1 MNSELPDAGELMG
14 LRGKTVLVT
23 GAGRGIGRAIAEH
36 FAGVGASVGVVDLDG
51 ATADAVGPFATQRRL
66 RCSAMSV
73 TVTRS
78 ERAAD
83 RVESDLGP
91 IDVWVNN
98 AGGVFPGAVAGLV
111 DLEREAWDRIFELN
125 LTAVLF
131 GCQIAARRMTAR
143 ATGGSIVNISSFQGT
158 NASPFMTPYGAAK
171 AGLIQLSK
179 SMALE
184 LAPQGI
190 RVNVVAPSFVLT
202 PAAEVEMSAER
213 KEASVRAMPLARAGQ
228 PRDIAGIVLS
238 LASNLAAFTTG
249 QVIVVDGGLGL
260 TNARPHRGQIG

>member
-1 MNSELPDAGELMG
+1 MTSALPDADDLLG
-14 LRGKTVLVT
+14 LRGKTFLVT
-23 GAGRGIGRAIAEH
+23 GAGRGIGREIARH
-36 FAGVGASVGVVDLDG
+36 FAGVGAKVGVIDLDG
-51 ATADAVGPFATQRRL
+51 DTAHEVAGSLPESIAVQCDVRDRDAL
-66 RCSAMSV
+66 D
-73 TVTRS
+73 
-78 ERAAD
+78 AAAQ
-83 RVESDLGP
+83 RVEDELGP
-91 IDVWVNN
+91 IDGWINN
-98 AGGVFPGAVAGLV
+98 AGGIYPGAVSGLV
-111 DLEREAWDRIFELN
+111 DLDRDAWDRIFELN

-143 ATGGSIVNISSFQGT
+143 GTGGAIVNISSFQGT

-184 LAPQGI
+184 LAPQRI

-202 PAAEVEMSAER
+202 PSAETEMSAER
-213 KEASVRAMPLARAGQ
+213 RAASVRAIPLARAGQ
-228 PRDIAGIVLS
+228 PRDIAGIVLT
-238 LASNLAAFTTG
+238 LASDLAAFTTG

>member
-1 MNSELPDAGELMG
+1 VNSELLDAEDLLG

-36 FAGVGASVGVVDLDG
+36 FAGVGARVGVVDLDG
-51 ATADAVGPFATQRRL
+51 DTAQAVAGSLPTAVAVQCDVRDRDAV
-66 RCSAMSV
+66 
-73 TVTRS
+73 
-78 ERAAD
+78 EAAAG
-83 RVESDLGP
+83 RVEGELGP
-91 IDVWVNN
+91 IDAWVNN

-131 GCQIAARRMTAR
+131 GCQIAARRMTER
-143 ATGGSIVNISSFQGT
+143 GVGGSIVNISSFQGT

-184 LAPQGI
+184 LAPKGI

-202 PAAEVEMSAER
+202 PAAEVEMSTER
-213 KEASVRAMPLARAGQ
+213 KAASIRAIPLARAGQ
-228 PRDIAGIVLS
+228 PKDIAGIVLS

-260 TNARPHRGQIG
+260 TNARPHRGQIA

>member
-1 MNSELPDAGELMG
+1 MTSDLPDAGDLLG
-14 LRGKTVLVT
+14 LRGKTALVT

-36 FAGVGASVGVVDLDG
+36 FGGVGAKVGVIDLDG
-51 ATADAVGPFATQRRL
+51 DTAHAVASSLPEAVAVQCDVRDRDAL
-66 RCSAMSV
+66 
-73 TVTRS
+73 
-78 ERAAD
+78 ERAAE
-83 RVESDLGP
+83 RVEAGLGP

-131 GCQIAARRMTAR
+131 GCQIAARRMTER
-143 ATGGSIVNISSFQGT
+143 AVGGSIVNISSFQGT
-158 NASPFMTPYGAAK
+158 NASPFMTPYGSAK

-184 LAPQGI
+184 LAPRGI

-202 PAAEVEMSAER
+202 PAAETEMSPER
-213 KEASVRAMPLARAGQ
+213 REASVRAIPLARAGE

-260 TNARPHRGQIG
+260 TNARPHRGQIS

>member
-1 MNSELPDAGELMG
+1 MSSELPDAGDLLG

-23 GAGRGIGRAIAEH
+23 GGGRGIGRAVAEH
-36 FAGVGASVGVVDLDG
+36 FAGVGTNVGVVDLDG
-51 ATADAVGPFATQRRL
+51 DTARAVADSLPAAVAVQCDVRDRSALEHAADAVEA
-66 RCSAMSV
+66 
-73 TVTRS
+73 
-78 ERAAD
+78 E
-83 RVESDLGP
+83 LGP
-91 IDVWVNN
+91 IDVWINN

-111 DLEREAWDRIFELN
+111 DLERETWDRIFELN

-131 GCQIAARRMTAR
+131 GCQIAARRMTDRSTA
-143 ATGGSIVNISSFQGT
+143 GSIVNISSFQGT

-171 AGLIQLSK
+171 AGLIQFSK

-184 LAPQGI
+184 LAPKGI

-213 KEASVRAMPLARAGQ
+213 KAASVRAIPLARAGQ
-228 PRDIAGIVLS
+228 PKDIAGIVLS

>member
-1 MNSELPDAGELMG
+1 MSSELPDAGDLLG
-14 LRGKTVLVT
+14 LRGKTALVT

-36 FAGVGASVGVVDLDG
+36 FAGVGAKVGVVDIDG
-51 ATADAVGPFATQRRL
+51 GTAQAVASSLPAAVAVQCDVRDRYAL
-66 RCSAMSV
+66 
-73 TVTRS
+73 

-83 RVESDLGP
+83 DVEENLGP
-91 IDVWVNN
+91 IDVWINN
-98 AGGVFPGAVAGLV
+98 AGGVVPGAVAGLV
-111 DLEREAWDRIFELN
+111 DIGRDAWDRIFELN

-131 GCQIAARRMTAR
+131 GCQIAARRMTER

-184 LAPQGI
+184 LAPIGI

-202 PAAEVEMSAER
+202 PAAEFEMSPER
-213 KEASVRAMPLARAGQ
+213 KQASVRAIPLARAGQ

>member
-1 MNSELPDAGELMG
+1 VNSELPDAGDLLG

-36 FAGVGASVGVVDLDG
+36 FAGVGARVGVVELDG
-51 ATADAVGPFATQRRL
+51 DTAQAVAGSLPTAVAVQCDVRDRDAL
-66 RCSAMSV
+66 
-73 TVTRS
+73 
-78 ERAAD
+78 EAAAA
-83 RVESDLGP
+83 RVEGELGP

-131 GCQIAARRMTAR
+131 GCQIAARRMTER
-143 ATGGSIVNISSFQGT
+143 GIGGSIVNISSFQGI

-184 LAPQGI
+184 LAPKGI

-202 PAAEVEMSAER
+202 PAAEVEMSPER
-213 KEASVRAMPLARAGQ
+213 KAASIQAIPLARAGQ
-228 PRDIAGIVLS
+228 PKDIAGIVLS

-249 QVIVVDGGLGL
+249 QVIIVDGGLGL

>member
-1 MNSELPDAGELMG
+1 MNSELPDAESLLG

-23 GAGRGIGRAIAEH
+23 GGGRGIGRAIALH

-51 ATADAVGPFATQRRL
+51 DTAEGVARSLPSAVAVQCDVRDRDAL
-66 RCSAMSV
+66 
-73 TVTRS
+73 

-83 RVESDLGP
+83 RVEADLGP

-131 GCQIAARRMTAR
+131 GCQIAARRMVVR
-143 ATGGSIVNISSFQGT
+143 AQGGSIVNISSFQGT

-213 KEASVRAMPLARAGQ
+213 KEASVRAIPLARAGQ

>member
-1 MNSELPDAGELMG
+1 VTSELPDAGDLLG

-36 FAGVGASVGVVDLDG
+36 FAGVGARVGVVDLDG
-51 ATADAVGPFATQRRL
+51 DTAAAVAAALPASVAVQCDVRDRGALEDAAT
-66 RCSAMSV
+66 
-73 TVTRS
+73 
-78 ERAAD
+78 
-83 RVESDLGP
+83 RVEGELGP

-98 AGGVFPGAVAGLV
+98 AGGVFPGAVAGLL
-111 DLEREAWDRIFELN
+111 DLERDAWDRIFELN

-131 GCQIAARRMTAR
+131 GCQIAARRMTDR
-143 ATGGSIVNISSFQGT
+143 GTGGAIVNISSFQGT

-171 AGLIQLSK
+171 AGLIQFSK

-184 LAPQGI
+184 LAPRGI

-202 PAAEVEMSAER
+202 PAAETEMSPER
-213 KEASVRAMPLARAGQ
+213 RAGSIQAIPLARAGQ

-260 TNARPHRGQIG
+260 TNARPHRGQLP

>member
-1 MNSELPDAGELMG
+1 MNSELPDAGDLLG

-36 FAGVGASVGVVDLDG
+36 FAGVGARVGVVDLDG
-51 ATADAVGPFATQRRL
+51 DTAQAVAASLPTAVAVQCDVRDRDALEG
-66 RCSAMSV
+66 
-73 TVTRS
+73 
-78 ERAAD
+78 AAAL
-83 RVESDLGP
+83 VEGELGP

-98 AGGVFPGAVAGLV
+98 AGGVFPGAVGGLV
-111 DLEREAWDRIFELN
+111 ELERGVWDRIFELN

-131 GCQIAARRMTAR
+131 GSQIAARRMTER
-143 ATGGSIVNISSFQGT
+143 GIGGSIVNISSFQGT

-184 LAPQGI
+184 LAPKGI

-213 KEASVRAMPLARAGQ
+213 KAASIQAIPLARAGQ
-228 PRDIAGIVLS
+228 PKDIAGIVLS

-260 TNARPHRGQIG
+260 TNARPHRGQIS

>member
-1 MNSELPDAGELMG
+1 VAVQCDVRDRDAL
-14 LRGKTVLVT
+14 
-23 GAGRGIGRAIAEH
+23 
-36 FAGVGASVGVVDLDG
+36 
-51 ATADAVGPFATQRRL
+51 
-66 RCSAMSV
+66 
-73 TVTRS
+73 

-83 RVESDLGP
+83 RVEADLGP

-131 GCQIAARRMTAR
+131 GCQIAARRMTER
-143 ATGGSIVNISSFQGT
+143 AQGGSIVNISSFQGT

-184 LAPQGI
+184 LAPRGI

-213 KEASVRAMPLARAGQ
+213 KEASVRAIPLARAGQ

>member
-1 MNSELPDAGELMG
+1 
-14 LRGKTVLVT
+14 
-23 GAGRGIGRAIAEH
+23 
-36 FAGVGASVGVVDLDG
+36 VV
-51 ATADAVGPFATQRRL
+51 
-66 RCSAMSV
+66 
-73 TVTRS
+73 
-78 ERAAD
+78 
-83 RVESDLGP
+83 
-91 IDVWVNN
+91 
-98 AGGVFPGAVAGLV
+98 PGAVAGLV
-111 DLEREAWDRIFELN
+111 DIGRDAWDRIFELN

-131 GCQIAARRMTAR
+131 GCQIAARRMTER
-143 ATGGSIVNISSFQGT
+143 ATGGSIVNIASFQGT

-184 LAPQGI
+184 LAPIGI

-202 PAAEVEMSAER
+202 PAAEVEMSPER
-213 KEASVRAMPLARAGQ
+213 KQASVRAIPLARAGQ

>member
-1 MNSELPDAGELMG
+1 MNSELPDAGDLLG

-36 FAGVGASVGVVDLDG
+36 FGGVGAKVGVVDLDG
-51 ATADAVGPFATQRRL
+51 DTAHTVASSLPEGVAVQCDVRDRETL
-66 RCSAMSV
+66 
-73 TVTRS
+73 
-78 ERAAD
+78 ERAAE
-83 RVESDLGP
+83 RVEADLGP

-111 DLEREAWDRIFELN
+111 DLDREAWDRIFELN

-131 GCQIAARRMTAR
+131 GCQIAARRMTER
-143 ATGGSIVNISSFQGT
+143 GIGGSIVNISSFQGT

-184 LAPQGI
+184 LAPRGI

-202 PAAEVEMSAER
+202 PAAETEMSAER
-213 KEASVRAMPLARAGQ
+213 REASVQAIPLARAGQ

-260 TNARPHRGQIG
+260 TNARPHRGQIS